1 MKGVMG
7 KGHPEGKH
15 PLCLLRPFSLGKL
28 GHSIISQLV
37 HLWAAKVIGDSSEI
51 SAEAKVAHSPQ
62 QSLKLNAWM
71 K

>member
-1 MKGVMG
+1 MG
-7 KGHPEGKH
+7 KKRHPEGKH
-15 PLCLLRPFSLGKL
+15 PLCSLPPFSLGKL

-37 HLWAAKVIGDSSEI
+37 HLRAAKVIGGSGEI

-62 QSLKLNAWM
+62 QSLKRNVSM